1 MAAKACP
8 PFHLRD
14 AAWRR
19 HPSRD
24 RADDEPER
32 PRRRRAGGIRKVDTA
47 AGGPPDVIVDAPRA
61 ARLLRDPVSN
71 ITPPSGLVGYESA
84 GEPIGIEDDEADA

>member
-1 MAAKACP
+1 
-8 PFHLRD
+8 
-14 AAWRR
+14 
-19 HPSRD
+19 
-24 RADDEPER
+24 
-32 PRRRRAGGIRKVDTA
+32 VDTA